1 MEKYKNQYKYDKTE
15 KGKAKAK
22 KYRESEKGKKFYRI
36 RNWKKRGIISDDY
49 DTLYQRYLNTE
60 LCELC
65 NVELVECKSS
75 TPNRRCLDHD
85 HKTGQV
91 RMVLCQACNTRDY
104 RPVYDKKEAMK
115 LKREHQK
122 SMGGRTDTDN
132 NSLVKI
138 DINILI

>member
-22 KYRESEKGKKFYRI
+22 KYRQSEKGKKFYRI
-36 RNWKKRGIISDDY
+36 QNWRKRGIISDDY

-65 NVELVECKSS
+65 NVELVECKYS

-85 HKTGQV
+85 HETGQV

-104 RPVYDKKEAMK
+104 RPVYDNKEAKK
-115 LKREHQK
+115 LKREYEK
-122 SMGGRTDTDN
+122 SMGGRPDTDN
-132 NSLVKI
+132 NSLVFI
-138 DINILI
+138 VM